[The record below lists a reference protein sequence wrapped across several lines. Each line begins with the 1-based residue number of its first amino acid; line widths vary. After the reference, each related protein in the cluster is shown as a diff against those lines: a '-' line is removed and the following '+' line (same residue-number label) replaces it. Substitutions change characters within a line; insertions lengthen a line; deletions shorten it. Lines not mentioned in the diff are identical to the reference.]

1 MDDNQIIG
9 ELKNQGID
17 LVCSIPC
24 DKAKGLFY
32 RIPDEF
38 RHIGLTREEDGVGIS
53 AGAYLAGARP
63 AIAIQS
69 SGLGNML
76 NAILSLTVTFGLPLP
91 ISRAG
96 GGAMERRSQPRFRSI
111 VRSRQSLLRRG
122 LPVLS
127 SPGRMPLMRS
137 AGPWQQH
144 TATMLPT

>member
-17 LVCSIPC
+17 LVCSIP
-24 DKAKGLFY
+24 ATRQKGLFY

-76 NAILSLTVTFGLPLP
+76 NAILLPYRDLRP
-91 ISRAG
+91 AAPDPRELAG
-96 GGAMERRSQPRFRSI
+96 DAMERRSQAQVPFNRP
-111 VRSRQSLLRRG
+111 
-122 LPVLS
+122 LPAILAA
-127 SPGRMPLMRS
+127 
-137 AGPWQQH
+137 AGH
-144 TATMLPT
+144 CLY